1 MNGYVYRLY
10 PKKLFEQFNPFN
22 IPEIKR
28 IPIENTLLQILY
40 LGYNDIFTFLNS
52 FIEPPEAKDVR
63 ETMNMLITLKAVE
76 SSIVSCD
83 EYIHRVVRSI
93 QVDSSGLPFGSDSIA
108 AEAFQDADICYHL
121 PMFGSCI
128 MQSSHSYTLDANH
141 NLLSVYSFSF
151 PCPDWQTGW
160 SKNTKDEI

>member
-40 LGYNDIFTFLNS
+40 LGYNDIFIFLNS

-76 SSIVSCD
+76 SSIV
-83 EYIHRVVRSI
+83 
-93 QVDSSGLPFGSDSIA
+93 QL
-108 AEAFQDADICYHL
+108 
-121 PMFGSCI
+121 
-128 MQSSHSYTLDANH
+128 
-141 NLLSVYSFSF
+141 
-151 PCPDWQTGW
+151 W
-160 SKNTKDEI
+160 